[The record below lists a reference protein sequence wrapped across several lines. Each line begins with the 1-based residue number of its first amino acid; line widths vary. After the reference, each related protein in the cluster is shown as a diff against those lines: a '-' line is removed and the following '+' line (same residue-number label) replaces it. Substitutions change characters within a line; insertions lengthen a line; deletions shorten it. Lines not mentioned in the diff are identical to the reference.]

1 MVGLE
6 EITEAFEEDIANAN
20 IFLIDAIS
28 DFNVSYEE
36 KNIYEAAGDPLIVKF
51 KKFIVKI
58 ITALEKFIASIKNQI
73 ESGLLRS
80 EYKVNLRKAH
90 AELKEKKARGV
101 KTVVV
106 YDVWSLKDLYIEAT
120 EKLSKYMKRFTKMN
134 YKNTMDLEKD
144 IEKFEK
150 LYEKYNDEAT
160 YLSEKQVKVSVDKML
175 KFIESETAG
184 NSRVM
189 ATLNDARDLFREMGT
204 NVEILIKQADML
216 GPDVINKHVGCIR
229 RMINK
234 FIDFIK
240 KWIVKF
246 VVACCI
252 IVG

>member
-1 MVGLE
+1 MIGLE
-6 EITEAFEEDIANAN
+6 EITEAFEEDIASAN

-36 KNIYEAAGDPLIVKF
+36 RNIYEAAGDPLIVKF

-58 ITALEKFIASIKNQI
+58 ITALEKFIASIKNQVQ
-73 ESGLLRS
+73 SGLLRN

-144 IEKFEK
+144 IEKFEE
-150 LYEKYNDEAT
+150 LYEKYNDEAA

-204 NVEILIKQADML
+204 NVEILIKQADIL